1 MRVALLPTGRTEW
14 HGLAIA
20 LQRLFPA
27 HELYALPE
35 PTVFHSMR
43 GPFNGFTSST
53 LTERHEREYVPESAL
68 ELVGLAAREAL
79 GDGAH
84 REAADVVVV
93 IDDLELANR
102 HQPDR
107 AVRVFRRA
115 VEHHLEG
122 LQGARKRTETALR
135 DRVSFHLVVP
145 MIEAWFFGDP
155 QGLRRAGV
163 PDGVKPFLDSADLED
178 FLTRDVQYASATE
191 TDCPCWV
198 SRGRKKADRPKWLGS
213 ERERHPKGYL
223 QWLCRDGDAKG
234 CTTYDESQGGAEAL
248 KRLDWDVLFTNTGLS
263 YLSAL
268 LEDLADALGQP
279 LPFLFPL
286 KEVDGT
292 PTKLELR
299 PRAHVLRNV

>member
-20 LQRLFPA
+20 LQRLFRA
-27 HELYALPE
+27 HEFYALPE

-53 LTERHEREYVPESAL
+53 LTERHEREYLPESAL

-84 REAADVVVV
+84 REAADDVVV

-122 LQGARKRTETALR
+122 LQGTRKRTETALR
-135 DRVSFHLVVP
+135 ERVSFHLVVP

-155 QGLRRAGV
+155 QALRRAGV
-163 PDGVKPFLDSADLED
+163 PDGVKPVPQQRRPRGLPHDNRHVVRE
-178 FLTRDVQYASATE
+178 RDRSSLPVL
-191 TDCPCWV
+191 
-198 SRGRKKADRPKWLGS
+198 GRAGQEEGRLPQVARAPPARTPPQGLPPVALPRW
-213 ERERHPKGYL
+213 EREELH
-223 QWLCRDGDAKG
+223 
-234 CTTYDESQGGAEAL
+234 
-248 KRLDWDVLFTNTGLS
+248 DV
-263 YLSAL
+263 
-268 LEDLADALGQP
+268 
-279 LPFLFPL
+279 
-286 KEVDGT
+286 
-292 PTKLELR
+292 
-299 PRAHVLRNV
+299 